1 MWFVNFVLFAAVLV
15 TSLVLGLSTYLERA
29 ASTAKVIEALPL
41 PTPKPK
47 LAVQRRPQAAEEPE
61 LVVVPKPTQV
71 SHKRGA
77 QGRKERKISTW

>member
-29 ASTAKVIEALPL
+29 ASTAKVIEAVPL
-41 PTPKPK
+41 PMPKPK
-47 LAVQRRPQAAEEPE
+47 LAMQRRPQGAEQPE
-61 LVVVPKPTQV
+61 LVVVPKATEV

-77 QGRKERKISTW
+77 QGRKERRIGTW